1 MLGTKDEQLVVAV
14 LCLLLPIDESLQHL
28 IVGVVAVSFGL
39 FSGDLAGQHRLGL
52 LLVEHRW
59 WHAFQ
64 YLSQH
69 LSKLWS
75 VHTTHQYS
83 FLA

>member
-1 MLGTKDEQLVVAV
+1 MLGTKDKQRVVGV

-28 IVGVVAVSFGL
+28 VVGVVAVSFGL
-39 FSGDLAGQHRLGL
+39 LSGALAGQHRLGL
-52 LLVEHRW
+52 VLVEHRW
-59 WHAFQ
+59 CHAFQ